1 MEVHPIFLCVKYS
14 STVRWLI
21 AAKCAVWVAA
31 AQSPH
36 NWPQFRGAEALGLGV
51 GTAPMFWNLDP
62 KSGPARGL
70 KWKTP
75 IPGLSHSSPIIWEDR
90 LYVAT
95 AVSSAGEAPLKVGLY
110 GAGDSADDNAE
121 QAWIIYCLDKRT
133 GQVLWER
140 TAHKGKPKAARHTKA
155 THANTTLAT
164 DGRRIVAFFGSEGL
178 FAFGMNGK
186 PLWRVDLG
194 NLDAGPLPEN
204 LSWGFVSSPVLYRDT
219 VVVQADVKSG
229 PFLAAYAAKDGKQL
243 WRTARKGVSERSWS
257 TPTVIEQGKR
267 SYVVCN
273 GWPYIAGY
281 DWKDGRELWRLR
293 SGGDVPVPTPV
304 YASGLVFVANA
315 HGGPSPLYAIRPNA
329 SGDITPKAPAQSS
342 AGVAWMEPRNGA
354 YMQTP
359 LVHNGIVYSASDRG
373 VLNAYD
379 ASTGQR
385 YYQQR
390 LSYLAAAFTASPVA
404 AEGRL
409 YFTSEEGDVYVV
421 KVGAAYQYL
430 GINRLGEVTLSTP
443 AISQGALFFRTR
455 GHVVAISDQ

>member
-1 MEVHPIFLCVKYS
+1 M
-14 STVRWLI
+14 RWLI
-21 AAKCAVWVAA
+21 AAQCAVWVAA

-36 NWPQFRGAEALGLGV
+36 NWPQFRGPEALGLGV

-62 KSGPARGL
+62 KSGPTRGL

-95 AVSSAGEAPLKVGLY
+95 AVSSVGEAPLKVGLY

-140 TAHKGKPKAARHTKA
+140 TAHKGRPKAARHTKA

-164 DGRRIVAFFGSEGL
+164 DGKRIVAFFGSEGL

-204 LSWGFVSSPVLYRDT
+204 LSWGFASSPVLYRDT

-229 PFLAAYAAKDGKQL
+229 PFLAAYAAKDGKQV
-243 WRTARKGVSERSWS
+243 WRTPRGGVSERSWS

-267 SYVVCN
+267 SCVVCN
-273 GWPYIAGY
+273 GWPFIAGY
-281 DWKDGRELWRLR
+281 DWNDGRELWRLG

-315 HGGPSPLYAIRPNA
+315 HGGPSPLYAIRLNA

-342 AGVAWMEPRNGA
+342 TGVAWMEPRNGA

-359 LVHNGIVYSASDRG
+359 LVHSGIVYSASDRG

-421 KVGAAYQYL
+421 KEGAAYQYL
-430 GINRLGEVTLSTP
+430 GISRLGEVTLSTP
-443 AISQGALFFRTR
+443 AISQGTLFFRTR
-455 GHVVAISDQ
+455 GHVVAITDQ